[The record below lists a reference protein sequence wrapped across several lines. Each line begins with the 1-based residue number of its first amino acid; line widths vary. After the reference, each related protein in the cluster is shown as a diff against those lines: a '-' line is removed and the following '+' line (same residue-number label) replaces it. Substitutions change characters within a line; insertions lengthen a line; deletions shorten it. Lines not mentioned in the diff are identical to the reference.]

1 MSFSQ
6 KNIFFTF
13 FIFLLGGILGMVISP
28 KEITSTWAPVDI
40 FSSPKIEEVKKVIEK
55 EYYKFSLKKK
65 EDIENGVIT
74 SLVSALGDKHS
85 TYFPQKEAK
94 EFSEVLR
101 GDFEGIWAVI
111 DEHMRGII
119 IRKVFPSSPAEK
131 AWLWAWDIITHVG
144 DVSLI
149 GMSVED
155 AVKKIRWPKW
165 SQAVLKFL
173 HGDLFEEKSV
183 TVTRDM
189 ILLPS
194 TTEKMLTG
202 SVWYIEVAFFW
213 DHTTEEFKKSLEN
226 VIHSWATSIILDFR
240 NNGWGYLD
248 TSVDL
253 LSLFLPSHQV
263 AVRTREN
270 HRESPEEYMTYT
282 TEETNTKIPLVIIV
296 NSLSASATE
305 IFAWA
310 LQDYG
315 RAIIVGE
322 KTYGKWSVQTPFV
335 LEDGS
340 ILKLTI
346 GRWFTP
352 KDKSIDGNGITP
364 DIVIPLFDR
373 DFSQKFDR
381 QLDGAYKIIQSL
393 SGDKDTK
400 KTIESFSGS
409 DFSK

>member
-1 MSFSQ
+1 
-6 KNIFFTF
+6 
-13 FIFLLGGILGMVISP
+13 MVISP
-28 KEITSTWAPVDI
+28 KEIISTWAPVDI

-119 IRKVFPSSPAEK
+119 IRKVFSSSPAEK
-131 AWLWAWDIITHVG
+131 AWLIAWDILTRVANDSLVG
-144 DVSLI
+144 
-149 GMSVED
+149 MPAEE

-165 SQAVLKFL
+165 STVTIKFL
-173 HGDLFEEKSV
+173 RWESAQEKNV
-183 TVTRDM
+183 QVRRDT
-189 ILLPS
+189 ILIPS
-194 TTEKMLTG
+194 TSEKMLTG
-202 SVWYIEVAFFW
+202 SVGYIEVAFFW
-213 DHTTEEFKKSLEN
+213 DHTTDEFKKSLEN
-226 VIHSWATSIILDFR
+226 VTHSWATSIILDFR

-315 RAIIVGE
+315 RAIIIGE

-381 QLDGAYKIIQSL
+381 QLDGAYKIIQSF
-393 SGDKDTK
+393 SGTKDTK
-400 KTIESFSGS
+400 KIIESFSGS

>member
-1 MSFSQ
+1 
-6 KNIFFTF
+6 
-13 FIFLLGGILGMVISP
+13 MVISP

-213 DHTTEEFKKSLEN
+213 DHTTEEFRKSLEN

-270 HRESPEEYMTYT
+270 HRESPEEYMTYM
-282 TEETNTKIPLVIIV
+282 TEETNINIPLVIIV

>member
-1 MSFSQ
+1 
-6 KNIFFTF
+6 
-13 FIFLLGGILGMVISP
+13 MVISP

-173 HGDLFEEKSV
+173 HGDVFEEKSV

-213 DHTTEEFKKSLEN
+213 DHTTEEFRKSLEN

-282 TEETNTKIPLVIIV
+282 TEETNTNTKTPLVIIV

-393 SGDKDTK
+393 SGNKDTK